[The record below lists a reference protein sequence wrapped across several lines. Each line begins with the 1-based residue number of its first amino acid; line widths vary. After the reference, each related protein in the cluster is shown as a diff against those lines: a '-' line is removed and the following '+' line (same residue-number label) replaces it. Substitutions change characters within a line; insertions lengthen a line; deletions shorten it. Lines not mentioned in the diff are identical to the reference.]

1 MNNKNR
7 TLKNIEELE
16 DLYSQVKDRNIAPY
30 LDLLDLMR
38 INYEQANQE
47 ENAIK
52 ICKEIEGF
60 VLNSKLGYNK
70 EQEYLLASYDTRARC
85 GDFRAYCIAL
95 EWNRPIEKQFFLAR
109 RKILEKHGLLQ
120 AMQDLADGKLDF
132 LFVSLPPRIGKNLS
146 NSTPI
151 LTKNGWKKH
160 GDLQVGDYVLNDKG
174 RFVKVLATS
183 AEYPCNC
190 RLTFANGEQIDCHE
204 NHEWVVNDRHGAK
217 IKILETKEM
226 FGKTRDYYSYNP
238 TKNHFR
244 FGLPFKEPV
253 LGEYKELPIEPYTL
267 GAFLGDGTASQNCI
281 TIDKNDKIIAE
292 TIDKFYPI
300 SNLYIHKIYGT
311 YRYSFKNLRYDLQKI
326 GLGHSRKGLKN
337 VKHIPD
343 IYLTASF
350 EQRLQLLA
358 GLLDTD
364 GTLCKKE
371 HRYHYSTTEKQLM
384 DDFVSLISTF
394 GWRCSIYECEPRS
407 SASRIQGK
415 KKIYTI
421 GFNPTF
427 EIPCRLARKQLT
439 EFSKPRRI
447 TITNIEKIEN
457 GEMGKCIQVEGGI
470 YLAGKTLLPTHNST
484 LGLFLLT
491 YMAALYP
498 DRSILA
504 NGHSTALTQS
514 FYNEVLN
521 LMTSEEYR
529 FSEIFPNINIKNKS
543 AEYSWIDL
551 NTDKRFHT
559 LMFKSIDGG
568 TTGIAEASNILY
580 CDDLIKDIET
590 AENPARLDK
599 LFATYTSTIQ
609 DRTVMRKGKD
619 GEYHRCPEIHIA
631 TRWSINDPIGRLIR
645 TYDGTHNPRVRIIN
659 IPCYDENGES
669 NFLYDYGKGFPKEY
683 YQELQKTEDP
693 ITFRAKYL
701 GEPMERTGHPFTKDN
716 LSFYTDLPEGEPDRI
731 IAFADPSFGG
741 KDYFSTPI
749 GYQYGNDIYIEDVYY
764 ENNVDIDISRK
775 RLLEKL
781 IKHKVTKLGI
791 EKNNGGLEYSELLSN
806 DARKL
811 NYRINITTH
820 NAPTTKSKRDR
831 ILSCQSEIKGIAIN
845 EMTVRIYFKAESCRE
860 NNTQYN
866 LFMRHIYEWSEAE
879 GGVQKT
885 QKDDCIDSVASMIIN
900 ILSPGN
906 VGVASSKFSITK
918 LGF

>member
-7 TLKNIEELE
+7 ILKNIEELE
-16 DLYSQVKDRNIAPY
+16 DLYSQVKDRNSAAY
-30 LDLLDLMR
+30 LDLLNLMR
-38 INYEQANQE
+38 INYESAEQE

-52 ICKEIEGF
+52 ICKEIESF

-95 EWNRPIEKQFFLAR
+95 EWNRPIEKQFFLPR

-120 AMQDLADGKLDF
+120 AMQDVADGKLDF
-132 LFVSLPPRIGKNLS
+132 LFVSMPPR
-146 NSTPI
+146 T
-151 LTKNGWKKH
+151 
-160 GDLQVGDYVLNDKG
+160 
-174 RFVKVLATS
+174 
-183 AEYPCNC
+183 
-190 RLTFANGEQIDCHE
+190 
-204 NHEWVVNDRHGAK
+204 AK
-217 IKILETKEM
+217 
-226 FGKTRDYYSYNP
+226 
-238 TKNHFR
+238 
-244 FGLPFKEPV
+244 
-253 LGEYKELPIEPYTL
+253 
-267 GAFLGDGTASQNCI
+267 
-281 TIDKNDKIIAE
+281 
-292 TIDKFYPI
+292 
-300 SNLYIHKIYGT
+300 
-311 YRYSFKNLRYDLQKI
+311 
-326 GLGHSRKGLKN
+326 
-337 VKHIPD
+337 
-343 IYLTASF
+343 
-350 EQRLQLLA
+350 
-358 GLLDTD
+358 
-364 GTLCKKE
+364 
-371 HRYHYSTTEKQLM
+371 STT
-384 DDFVSLISTF
+384 
-394 GWRCSIYECEPRS
+394 
-407 SASRIQGK
+407 
-415 KKIYTI
+415 
-421 GFNPTF
+421 
-427 EIPCRLARKQLT
+427 
-439 EFSKPRRI
+439 
-447 TITNIEKIEN
+447 
-457 GEMGKCIQVEGGI
+457 GI
-470 YLAGKTLLPTHNST
+470 F
-484 LGLFLLT
+484 FLSF
-491 YMAALYP
+491 MAALYP
-498 DRSILA
+498 DRSILG

-645 TYDGTHNPRVRIIN
+645 IYDGTHNPRVRIIN
-659 IPCYDENGES
+659 IPCYDEKGES
-669 NFLYDYGKGFPKEY
+669 NFLYDYGKGFTKEY

-701 GEPMERTGHPFTKDN
+701 GEPMERTGHPFTKDH
-716 LSFYTDLPEGEPDRI
+716 LSFYTDLPEQEPDRI

-791 EKNNGGLEYSELLSN
+791 EKNNGGLEYGELLSN

-879 GGVQKT
+879 GSVQKT

-900 ILSPGN
+900 ILSPGG

>member
-16 DLYSQVKDRNIAPY
+16 NLYSQVKDRSIAPY

-52 ICKEIEGF
+52 ICKEIESF

-95 EWNRPIEKQFFLAR
+95 EWNRPIEKQFFLPR

-120 AMQDLADGKLDF
+120 AMQDVADGKLDF
-132 LFVSLPPRIGKNLS
+132 LFVSMPPR
-146 NSTPI
+146 T
-151 LTKNGWKKH
+151 
-160 GDLQVGDYVLNDKG
+160 
-174 RFVKVLATS
+174 
-183 AEYPCNC
+183 
-190 RLTFANGEQIDCHE
+190 
-204 NHEWVVNDRHGAK
+204 AK
-217 IKILETKEM
+217 
-226 FGKTRDYYSYNP
+226 
-238 TKNHFR
+238 
-244 FGLPFKEPV
+244 
-253 LGEYKELPIEPYTL
+253 
-267 GAFLGDGTASQNCI
+267 
-281 TIDKNDKIIAE
+281 
-292 TIDKFYPI
+292 
-300 SNLYIHKIYGT
+300 
-311 YRYSFKNLRYDLQKI
+311 
-326 GLGHSRKGLKN
+326 
-337 VKHIPD
+337 
-343 IYLTASF
+343 
-350 EQRLQLLA
+350 
-358 GLLDTD
+358 
-364 GTLCKKE
+364 
-371 HRYHYSTTEKQLM
+371 STT
-384 DDFVSLISTF
+384 
-394 GWRCSIYECEPRS
+394 
-407 SASRIQGK
+407 
-415 KKIYTI
+415 
-421 GFNPTF
+421 
-427 EIPCRLARKQLT
+427 
-439 EFSKPRRI
+439 
-447 TITNIEKIEN
+447 
-457 GEMGKCIQVEGGI
+457 GI
-470 YLAGKTLLPTHNST
+470 F
-484 LGLFLLT
+484 FLSF
-491 YMAALYP
+491 MAALYP
-498 DRSILA
+498 DRSILG

-716 LSFYTDLPEGEPDRI
+716 LSFYTDLPEGDPDRI

-900 ILSPGN
+900 ILSPGS

>member
-16 DLYSQVKDRNIAPY
+16 DLYSQVKDRSIAPY

-52 ICKEIEGF
+52 ICKEIESF

-85 GDFRAYCIAL
+85 GDFRSYCIAL
-95 EWNRPIEKQFFLAR
+95 EWNRPIEKQFFLPR

-120 AMQDLADGKLDF
+120 AMQDVADGKLDF
-132 LFVSLPPRIGKNLS
+132 LFVSMPPR
-146 NSTPI
+146 T
-151 LTKNGWKKH
+151 
-160 GDLQVGDYVLNDKG
+160 
-174 RFVKVLATS
+174 
-183 AEYPCNC
+183 
-190 RLTFANGEQIDCHE
+190 
-204 NHEWVVNDRHGAK
+204 AK
-217 IKILETKEM
+217 
-226 FGKTRDYYSYNP
+226 
-238 TKNHFR
+238 
-244 FGLPFKEPV
+244 
-253 LGEYKELPIEPYTL
+253 
-267 GAFLGDGTASQNCI
+267 
-281 TIDKNDKIIAE
+281 
-292 TIDKFYPI
+292 
-300 SNLYIHKIYGT
+300 
-311 YRYSFKNLRYDLQKI
+311 
-326 GLGHSRKGLKN
+326 
-337 VKHIPD
+337 
-343 IYLTASF
+343 
-350 EQRLQLLA
+350 
-358 GLLDTD
+358 
-364 GTLCKKE
+364 
-371 HRYHYSTTEKQLM
+371 STT
-384 DDFVSLISTF
+384 
-394 GWRCSIYECEPRS
+394 
-407 SASRIQGK
+407 
-415 KKIYTI
+415 
-421 GFNPTF
+421 
-427 EIPCRLARKQLT
+427 
-439 EFSKPRRI
+439 
-447 TITNIEKIEN
+447 
-457 GEMGKCIQVEGGI
+457 GI
-470 YLAGKTLLPTHNST
+470 F
-484 LGLFLLT
+484 FLSF
-491 YMAALYP
+491 MAALYP
-498 DRSILA
+498 DRSILG

>member
-1 MNNKNR
+1 MNNKAKILR
-7 TLKNIEELE
+7 DIKELE
-16 DLYSQVKDRNIAPY
+16 DLYFITENKETEAY
-30 LDLLDLMR
+30 LNLLNALKV
-38 INYEQANQE
+38 NYENLGDE
-47 ENAIK
+47 ENAVK
-52 ICKEIEGF
+52 WAKEVEKF
-60 VLNSKLGYNK
+60 VINSNHNYPR
-70 EQEYLLASYDTRARC
+70 EQEYLLGSYDTRARF

-95 EWNRPIEKQFFLAR
+95 EWKRPIEKQFFLP
-109 RKILEKHGLLQ
+109 RKRILEKHGLIQ
-120 AMQDLADGKLDF
+120 AIQDLIDGKLDF

-151 LTKNGWKKH
+151 LTKNGWKRH

-183 AEYPCNC
+183 PEYPCNC
-190 RLTFANGEQIDCHE
+190 RVTFSNGEHIDCHE
-204 NHEWVVNDRHGAK
+204 NHEWVVNDKHGEK
-217 IKILETKEM
+217 IKNMETKEM
-226 FGKTRDYYSYNP
+226 IGKLRDNYQPN
-238 TKNHFR
+238 TTHNHFR
-244 FGLPFKEPV
+244 FRVPLKEPI
-253 LGEYKELPIEPYTL
+253 LGEYKELPVEPYSL
-267 GAFLGDGTASQNCI
+267 GVWLGDGTNRKNCI

-292 TIDKFYPI
+292 TINKYYPI
-300 SNLYIHKIYGT
+300 SVLYIHKTYGT
-311 YRYSFKNLRYDLQKI
+311 YNYYFTGLRQALQK
-326 GLGHSRKGLKN
+326 LDMCYSRKTSI
-337 VKHIPD
+337 KHIPD
-343 IYLTASF
+343 IYLTSSL

-364 GTLCKKE
+364 GTLIKKE

-384 DDFVSLISTF
+384 EDFVSLISTF
-394 GWRCSIYECEPRS
+394 GWRCSVSECDPKLS
-407 SASRIQGK
+407 TPRIQGK
-415 KKIYTI
+415 KRVYTI

-427 EIPCRLARKQLT
+427 EIPCKLERKQLH
-439 EFSKPRRI
+439 EFSKLRRI
-447 TITNIEKIEN
+447 SITSIEKIEN
-457 GEMGKCIQVEGGI
+457 CEMGKCIQVEGGI

-498 DRSILA
+498 DRSILG
-504 NGHSTALTQS
+504 NGHSSSLTQS

-521 LMTSEEYR
+521 VMTGEEYR
-529 FSEIFPNINIKNKS
+529 FNDIFPDLRIVNKS

-551 NTDKRFHT
+551 NSDKRFHT
-559 LMFKSIDGG
+559 LMFRSLEGA
-568 TTGIAEASNILY
+568 TTGLAEASNLLY

-599 LFATYTSTIQ
+599 LFYTYTSTIQ

-645 TYDGTHNPRVRIIN
+645 IYKGENNPRVRIIN

-701 GEPMERTGHPFTKDN
+701 GEPMERTGHPFTKEN
-716 LSFYTDLPEGEPDRI
+716 LSFYTELPEGSPDRI
-731 IAFADPSFGG
+731 ISFADPSFGG
-741 KDYFSTPI
+741 KDYFSAPI
-749 GYQYGNDIYIEDVYY
+749 GYQYGNEIYIEDVYY
-764 ENNVDIDISRK
+764 ENNVDIDISRR

-791 EKNNGGLEYSELLSN
+791 ERNNGGLEYSELLTN
-806 DARKL
+806 DARKV

-831 ILSCQSEIKGIAIN
+831 ILSCQSEIKGIAVN
-845 EMTVRIYFKAESCRE
+845 ENTVRIYFKADRERE
-860 NNTQYN
+860 NNNQYN
-866 LFMRHIYEWSEAE
+866 LFMRHIYEWSEAD

-885 QKDDCIDSVASMIIN
+885 QRDDCIDSVASMIIN

-906 VGVASSKFSITK
+906 VGKASSKFSISK
-918 LGF
+918 LGL

>member
-7 TLKNIEELE
+7 ALKNIEELE

-38 INYEQANQE
+38 INYESANQE

-52 ICKEIEGF
+52 ISKEIESF

-95 EWNRPIEKQFFLAR
+95 EWNRPIEKQFFLP
-109 RKILEKHGLLQ
+109 RKRVLEKHGLIQALQ
-120 AMQDLADGKLDF
+120 DIADGKLDF
-132 LFVSLPPRIGKNLS
+132 LFVSLAPRVGK
-146 NSTPI
+146 
-151 LTKNGWKKH
+151 
-160 GDLQVGDYVLNDKG
+160 
-174 RFVKVLATS
+174 
-183 AEYPCNC
+183 
-190 RLTFANGEQIDCHE
+190 
-204 NHEWVVNDRHGAK
+204 
-217 IKILETKEM
+217 
-226 FGKTRDYYSYNP
+226 
-238 TKNHFR
+238 
-244 FGLPFKEPV
+244 
-253 LGEYKELPIEPYTL
+253 
-267 GAFLGDGTASQNCI
+267 
-281 TIDKNDKIIAE
+281 
-292 TIDKFYPI
+292 
-300 SNLYIHKIYGT
+300 
-311 YRYSFKNLRYDLQKI
+311 
-326 GLGHSRKGLKN
+326 
-337 VKHIPD
+337 
-343 IYLTASF
+343 
-350 EQRLQLLA
+350 
-358 GLLDTD
+358 
-364 GTLCKKE
+364 
-371 HRYHYSTTEKQLM
+371 
-384 DDFVSLISTF
+384 
-394 GWRCSIYECEPRS
+394 S
-407 SASRIQGK
+407 S
-415 KKIYTI
+415 
-421 GFNPTF
+421 
-427 EIPCRLARKQLT
+427 
-439 EFSKPRRI
+439 
-447 TITNIEKIEN
+447 
-457 GEMGKCIQVEGGI
+457 
-470 YLAGKTLLPTHNST
+470 
-484 LGLFLLT
+484 LGLFFLSF
-491 YMAALYP
+491 MGALYP
-498 DRSILA
+498 DRSILG

-514 FYNEVLN
+514 FYNEILN
-521 LMTSEEYR
+521 IMTSEEYR
-529 FSEIFPNINIKNKS
+529 FKEIFPNIEIKNQS
-543 AEYSWIDL
+543 AEYAWIDL
-551 NTDKRFHT
+551 NSDKRFHT
-559 LMFKSIDGG
+559 FTFKSLSGG
-568 TTGIAEASNILY
+568 TTGLAEASNVLY
-580 CDDLIKDIET
+580 CDDLIKDIEE

-599 LFATYTSTIQ
+599 IFATYTSTIQ

-645 TYDGTHNPRVRIIN
+645 IYEGENNPRVRIIN

-716 LSFYTDLPEGEPDRI
+716 LSFYTDLPEQTPDRI

-879 GGVQKT
+879 GSVQKT

-900 ILSPGN
+900 ILSPGS

>member
-16 DLYSQVKDRNIAPY
+16 DLYSQVKDRDIAPY

-52 ICKEIEGF
+52 ICKEIESF

-95 EWNRPIEKQFFLAR
+95 EWNRPIEKQFFLPR

-120 AMQDLADGKLDF
+120 AMQDVADGKLDF
-132 LFVSLPPRIGKNLS
+132 LFVSMPPR
-146 NSTPI
+146 T
-151 LTKNGWKKH
+151 
-160 GDLQVGDYVLNDKG
+160 
-174 RFVKVLATS
+174 
-183 AEYPCNC
+183 
-190 RLTFANGEQIDCHE
+190 
-204 NHEWVVNDRHGAK
+204 AK
-217 IKILETKEM
+217 
-226 FGKTRDYYSYNP
+226 
-238 TKNHFR
+238 
-244 FGLPFKEPV
+244 
-253 LGEYKELPIEPYTL
+253 
-267 GAFLGDGTASQNCI
+267 
-281 TIDKNDKIIAE
+281 
-292 TIDKFYPI
+292 
-300 SNLYIHKIYGT
+300 
-311 YRYSFKNLRYDLQKI
+311 
-326 GLGHSRKGLKN
+326 
-337 VKHIPD
+337 
-343 IYLTASF
+343 
-350 EQRLQLLA
+350 
-358 GLLDTD
+358 
-364 GTLCKKE
+364 
-371 HRYHYSTTEKQLM
+371 STT
-384 DDFVSLISTF
+384 
-394 GWRCSIYECEPRS
+394 
-407 SASRIQGK
+407 
-415 KKIYTI
+415 
-421 GFNPTF
+421 
-427 EIPCRLARKQLT
+427 
-439 EFSKPRRI
+439 
-447 TITNIEKIEN
+447 
-457 GEMGKCIQVEGGI
+457 GI
-470 YLAGKTLLPTHNST
+470 F
-484 LGLFLLT
+484 FLSF
-491 YMAALYP
+491 MAALYP
-498 DRSILA
+498 DRSILG

-529 FSEIFPNINIKNKS
+529 FSEIFPNIDIKNKS